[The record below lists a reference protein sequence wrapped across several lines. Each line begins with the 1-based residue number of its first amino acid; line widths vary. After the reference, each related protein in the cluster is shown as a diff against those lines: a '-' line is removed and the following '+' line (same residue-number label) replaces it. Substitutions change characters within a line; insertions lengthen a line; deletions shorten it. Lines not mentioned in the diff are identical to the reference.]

1 MANPNSNRIDT
12 VISPADLTTIN
23 TAGDTLRLTFDPY
36 MRDLTPQERESM
48 FSLAE
53 ENEAFA
59 DAAVE
64 QGQLLIAQMP
74 LAMQGI
80 ISNTA
85 RDQQLFDQL
94 DTLEDTLLAPI
105 QQRVKDTK
113 RLAAH
118 EQYTGAL
125 AIYRFIEAGAD
136 LGLPGFQAAYDI
148 LKVRFAGQGG
158 RPAGNP

>member
-1 MANPNSNRIDT
+1 MANPNSNRIDA

-85 RDQQLFDQL
+85 RDQQLIDQL